1 VLATTVTGA
10 TRGIEGYLVHVE
22 IELSKGVPAFR
33 TVGLPDTAVREA
45 KDRVLAALRSS
56 GFVLEGKRITLNLA
70 PADVRKEGS
79 AFDLA
84 VAVGLLAAYQL
95 GELPPRMDRLLLMG
109 ELALD
114 GNIRSVRGVLPV
126 AAEAKRRGLGGIV
139 VPRSNTEEASLV
151 KGLAVYPVGS
161 LLDAVELL
169 TQGRPP
175 FSAKRN
181 ARRCAQEDLPDLAD
195 VKGQRIAKRAL
206 EIAAAGGHNILLTGP
221 PGAGKTL
228 LARRIPSILPKLG
241 FDQALEVT
249 KVHSVAGRLSRCGLV
264 SHPPFRAPHHTVSW
278 AAMAGGG
285 KGPMPG
291 EVSLAHHGVLFLDE
305 LPEFSRNALEA
316 LRQPLEEGSIVI
328 SRVARSENYPARFIL
343 VGAMN
348 PCPCGY
354 LGAEVK
360 PCSCT
365 PAMVSRYRAKISGPL
380 LDRIDLKVFVRALD
394 ADEVL
399 GDSCGESSHA
409 VRRRVTRAREI
420 QRKRFRRS
428 RSRLNADMTS
438 RQVGRYCPL
447 DRHGRDTMRRAIDTL
462 GLSARGY
469 HRILKAA
476 RTIAD
481 LGEADRI
488 SGAHILEAIQYR
500 ISAER

>member
-22 IELSKGVPAFR
+22 IELSNGVPAFR

-45 KDRVLAALRSS
+45 KDRVLAAVRSS
-56 GFVLEGKRITLNLA
+56 GFVLDEKRVTLNLA
-70 PADVRKEGS
+70 PADVRKHGS

-95 GELPPRMDRLLLMG
+95 GELKPRLDHLLLLG

-114 GNIRSVRGVLPV
+114 GNIRPVRGVLPV
-126 AAEAKRRGLGGIV
+126 AAEAKRHGLDGIV
-139 VPRSNTEEASLV
+139 VPHLNTEESSLV
-151 KGLAVYPVGS
+151 RGLAVFPVGS
-161 LLDAVELL
+161 LREVVDLL
-169 TQGRPP
+169 ACGSLPRPVKTSVRYRDP
-175 FSAKRN
+175 G
-181 ARRCAQEDLPDLAD
+181 DLPDLED
-195 VKGQRIAKRAL
+195 VKGQLIAKRAL

-228 LARRIPSILPKLG
+228 LARRIPSILPKLS
-241 FDQALEVT
+241 FDEALEVT
-249 KVHSVAGRLSRCGLV
+249 KVHSVAGRLSHGGLV
-264 SHPPFRAPHHTVSW
+264 AHPPFRAPHHTVSW

-285 KGPMPG
+285 RGPMPG

-305 LPEFSRNALEA
+305 LPEFPRSALEA

-354 LGAEVK
+354 LGAEVR

-365 PAMVSRYRAKISGPL
+365 PAMVSRYCSKISGPL
-380 LDRIDLKVFVRALD
+380 LDRIDLHVFVRPLN

-399 GDSCGESSHA
+399 GDSLGESSHA
-409 VRRRVTRAREI
+409 VRKRVSRAREI

-428 RSRLNADMTS
+428 RSRLNANMTA
-438 RQVGRYCPL
+438 RQVARHCAL
-447 DRHGRDTMRRAIDTL
+447 DQRGRDTIRRAIETL

-481 LGEADRI
+481 LAEADRI
-488 SGAHILEAIQYR
+488 SGSHLLEAIQYR
-500 ISAER
+500 ISADR